1 MRISDIDGSN
11 ETNGYVIP
19 AESTLELSPEI
30 CYAIDVKN
38 TNWNEP
44 KLCWNVA
51 MKINFTQGPN
61 SYKNNKT
68 KRSKHLEE
76 FIYEQNKLT
85 YSRSYGHDH
94 YSCYFLT
101 IVPIN

>member
-1 MRISDIDGSN
+1 MSISHLVRISDIDGSN

-44 KLCWNVA
+44 KLC
-51 MKINFTQGPN
+51 
-61 SYKNNKT
+61 
-68 KRSKHLEE
+68 
-76 FIYEQNKLT
+76 
-85 YSRSYGHDH
+85 
-94 YSCYFLT
+94 
-101 IVPIN
+101 